1 MQPYTRETIVDRRQ
15 AAVRWSAVFA
25 GTTVA
30 VGIWLLLQIFGMG
43 AGLSAIDADNAGS
56 LRGVGIGT
64 SIWSLLAPLVAIFIG
79 GWISA
84 KLASTRDDKVGALHG
99 TIVWAIT
106 SVLGVMLAVSLVSAI
121 VPHTVAVYDAPAAG
135 YDDTYHPLAPT
146 HEVLRA
152 ADHTGKA
159 LLAVGTSMLLS
170 LGTAVIGGILA
181 ARGFGKPGE
190 PGAEGGG
197 RRRFGIHR
205 FGGHRTHDTLQTS
218 AVPPPPLDT
227 AV

>member
-25 GTTVA
+25 GTVVA
-30 VGIWLLLQIFGMG
+30 VGVWLLLQIFGMG
-43 AGLSAIDADNAGS
+43 AGLSAVDADNAGS

-64 SIWSLLAPLVAIFIG
+64 SVWSLLAPLIAIFIG
-79 GWISA
+79 GWIAA

-99 TIVWAIT
+99 AIVWAIT
-106 SVLGVMLAVSLVSAI
+106 SVLGVMLAVSLISAI
-121 VPHTVAVYDAPAAG
+121 VPHTVAVYDQPAAA
-135 YDDTYHPLAPT
+135 YDDVYHPLAPT
-146 HEVLRA
+146 HEQLRI

-170 LGTAVIGGILA
+170 LGCAVIGGILA
-181 ARGFGKPGE
+181 ARGIGTSGE
-190 PGAEGGG
+190 RRGHQG
-197 RRRFGIHR
+197 RHR
-205 FGGHRTHDTLQTS
+205 FGVHGFGHRTHDTLQTP
-218 AVPPPPLDT
+218 AVPPPPMDT

>member
-15 AAVRWSAVFA
+15 AAVRWSAIFA
-25 GTTVA
+25 GTAVA

-64 SIWSLLAPLVAIFIG
+64 SIWSLLAPLIAIFIG

-99 TIVWAIT
+99 AIVWAIT

-121 VPHTVAVYDAPAAG
+121 VPHTVAVYDQPAAA

-170 LGTAVIGGILA
+170 LGCAVIGGILA
-181 ARGFGKPGE
+181 ARGIGTRGE
-190 PGAEGGG
+190 RREHHG
-197 RRRFGIHR
+197 RHR
-205 FGGHRTHDTLQTS
+205 FGVHGFGHRTHDTLQTQ
-218 AVPPPPLDT
+218 AVPPPPPMDT